1 MEINLN
7 SNTGMRPEM
16 FDTNAVGA
24 AKETST
30 ESEASRLKSNLTI
43 GKEVAGLAS
52 AEPTANVPE
61 SALTRDDELGKLVNS
76 AFCLPAPPMPFPVG

>member
-16 FDTNAVGA
+16 LDAKAVDAGQ
-24 AKETST
+24 ETSKA
-30 ESEASRLKSNLTI
+30 SKLSRQEANLTI
-43 GKEVAGLAS
+43 GEGVSGLAS
-52 AEPTANVPE
+52 VEPTAEVPE

-76 AFCLPAPPMPFPVG
+76 AFCLSAPPMPFPVG